1 MEVIMNKN
9 QKDGNFEENL
19 GSRVK
24 KLRQE
29 MNLTQAEVAD
39 ALHVT
44 PGYISNVENNRT
56 AMSLRI
62 LIYYAKLMNTTLD
75 SLVGSLEPAYK
86 ENALDN
92 EVTKFGGAAA
102 ENLGF
107 RRQLYVYLQADDCLI
122 LYLLI
127 L

>member
-1 MEVIMNKN
+1 MNKN

-86 ENALDN
+86 ENALHLVAQMNDL
-92 EVTKFGGAAA
+92 EK
-102 ENLGF
+102 
-107 RRQLYVYLQADDCLI
+107 QKLI
-122 LYLLI
+122 NTLRI
-127 L
+127 WI

>member
-1 MEVIMNKN
+1 MNKN

-39 ALHVT
+39 ALHV

-92 EVTKFGGAAA
+92 EVMHLVAQMNDLEK
-102 ENLGF
+102 
-107 RRQLYVYLQADDCLI
+107 QKLI
-122 LYLLI
+122 NTLRI
-127 L
+127 WI

>member
-1 MEVIMNKN
+1 MNKN

-29 MNLTQAEVAD
+29 MNRTQAEVAD

-92 EVTKFGGAAA
+92 EVMHLVAQMNDLEK
-102 ENLGF
+102 
-107 RRQLYVYLQADDCLI
+107 QKLI
-122 LYLLI
+122 NTLRI
-127 L
+127 WI